1 MSGLNSFNGASD
13 IAGIFGQAQIIY
25 KSSSGAFLGG
35 NIV

>member
-1 MSGLNSFNGASD
+1 M
-13 IAGIFGQAQIIY
+13 AGIFAQAQIIY